1 MEFER
6 KVKINMSDKPIP
18 TEDMIITEME
28 DIIKRGYKCKRCG
41 HGWEP
46 RAFAQSLEIPT
57 TCPRCKSPYWNK
69 ERRSKK

>member
-1 MEFER
+1 MT
-6 KVKINMSDKPIP
+6 
-18 TEDMIITEME
+18 TEVEME

-57 TCPRCKSPYWNK
+57 TCPKCKSPYWNK
-69 ERRSKK
+69 ERRVQAQKKK